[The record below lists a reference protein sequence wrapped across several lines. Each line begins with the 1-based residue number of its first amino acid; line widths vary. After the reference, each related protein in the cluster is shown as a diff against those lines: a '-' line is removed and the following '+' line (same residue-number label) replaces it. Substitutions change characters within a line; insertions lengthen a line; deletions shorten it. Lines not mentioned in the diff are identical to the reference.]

1 MSGKIYKHNPAI
13 RGHFVIKD
21 TDTSTLPSEAGMDM
35 LNYFY
40 YKMQQNLWNI
50 ENTYELDQEHFIHH
64 YRFSDVRRDMG
75 LTQKH
80 FKEDI
85 LNAIESI
92 YQADIILKNFRTP
105 DDTVHGYYRSRII
118 TSYSENVDGDND
130 RFSISIHPMF
140 TVMTMRNKENFTLI
154 DNKEVRMI
162 NSKYAKRLHEYLKS
176 KKQHTKQFNMNLE
189 ESNKILGRSDKD
201 MRKVVDIV
209 KRSYEVLIQ
218 FTPFEYEYDRIKKA
232 ISFSF

>member
-1 MSGKIYKHNPAI
+1 MAKIYKHNPAI
-13 RGHFVIKD
+13 RGHFVVRD
-21 TDTSTLPSEAGMDM
+21 TNESTLPSEAGIDL

-50 ENTYELDQEHFIHH
+50 EGVHDLNDEHFLQH
-64 YRFSDVRRDMG
+64 YRFSDVRRDLG
-75 LTQKH
+75 LTQKC

-85 LNAIESI
+85 LKAIESI

-105 DDTVHGYYRSRII
+105 DDIFHGYYRSRII
-118 TSYSENVDGDND
+118 TEYSKEVEGDPD
-130 RFSISIHPMF
+130 RFTIRINPMF
-140 TVMTMRNKENFTLI
+140 TVMVARHEENFTII
-154 DNKEVRMI
+154 DQKEVRMI
-162 NSKYAKRLHEYLKS
+162 NSKYAKRLHEYLRS
-176 KKQHTKQFNMNLE
+176 KKQHSKQFSMNLE

-209 KRSYEVLIQ
+209 KRNHETLIQ
-218 FTPFEYEYDRIKKA
+218 FTKFDYVYDRKTKA